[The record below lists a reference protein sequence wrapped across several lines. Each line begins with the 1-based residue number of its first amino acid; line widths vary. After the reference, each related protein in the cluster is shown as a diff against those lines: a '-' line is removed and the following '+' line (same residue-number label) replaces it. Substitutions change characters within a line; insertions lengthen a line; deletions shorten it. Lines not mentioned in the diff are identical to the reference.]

1 MKQLFRL
8 HDPTEPTS
16 RARNFPRY
24 NISAREIEMEEILLS
39 NERGKGIMNRRSKDR
54 AVRGGSGKRKE
65 EGEGG
70 GGGGKPLLIQ
80 RKIEYY

>member
-24 NISAREIEMEEILLS
+24 NISAREILRRRRYFYPS
-39 NERGKGIMNRRSKDR
+39 ERGKGIMNRRSKDR

-65 EGEGG
+65 EGEGEG
-70 GGGGKPLLIQ
+70 EEVN
-80 RKIEYY
+80 RY

>member
-1 MKQLFRL
+1 
-8 HDPTEPTS
+8 
-16 RARNFPRY
+16 
-24 NISAREIEMEEILLS
+24 
-39 NERGKGIMNRRSKDR
+39 MNRRSKDR

-65 EGEGG
+65 DGEGE